1 MKLSGYTI
9 VDIGQEED
17 KLLSQFSEQA
27 GYYLQQ
33 ALTFREYS
41 KKKTA
46 GSYYAKEMLNYF
58 YIEQNN
64 KKIPF
69 GEFVLSDN
77 CNITFFERML
87 AKMNAKFIPVIST
100 ALTIGSSDPETE
112 LWLDWMNKSDINER
126 VKTAANGWTAK
137 DGTET
142 KPEELMWID
151 LAYSDKAYTL
161 YEQLQN
167 FANVY
172 KESVQVKE
180 TKGLKGVTRED
191 QDALAGMTEAQAEKA
206 LEDVTADQAA
216 SAAELDVY
224 ERLNAFTTK
233 SGEKLGEFF
242 VRMGSMKV
250 DREGNLRELYSMVDG
265 LSTAQF
271 ASVKT
276 SGVEG
281 LLKTLTVSGFNE
293 ESFKKL
299 RSECYKKLSE
309 LGLGEGI
316 NVWED
321 CVDSSKIV
329 AQTTEFIRQNK
340 AGKLNTE
347 YEESLVTHLT
357 KWDKAMAIIEI
368 TSMIYSGIWMITDG
382 LVKLA
387 TGATFT
393 AVVWGW
399 ATTLWAMGGIAGE
412 EKDNGAQAKRDPS
425 MIYQRKQYIS
435 GIYVGVGDTH
445 AKAIAA
451 VYAKIAAASG
461 KTTLLSELD
470 EVVFYSLGSKIGNT
484 WYRRSGAKEEGEK
497 YAYIGVTRTDSRS
510 EAIYGLLKYYTDSDN
525 NPEEL
530 TVNAKCR
537 NLLTEEGR
545 IVLDKNTT
553 LSPEAF
559 EHNYRSFK
567 ADYEYDNKKIVPE
580 AHAKFEEGYDL
591 ALSNA
596 DKARMWEYI
605 GAGVSIAFGLM
616 AVAGGIMKIIELATY
631 YDPEFEQIPRYIV
644 DEKDITRQDE
654 SGFTIVLHND
664 YAYYKIVTC
673 NRKAKGTSG
682 DADHN
687 WWTSGAQKNVD
698 KYTEWGC
705 GDYSDLNGDVGK
717 QWLSLY
723 YSKNEN
729 ENPIIADSLKAV
741 VGSKDIPA
749 GYETGIHMFGEDTSF
764 NLNNSLYVWDDSA
777 DSVNVYFKTDS
788 AASSMD

>member
-1 MKLSGYTI
+1 MKNPLVFYNNNTEPVEFTLNITEPDALFKANKGTPTI
-9 VDIGQEED
+9 VACGKSAVIVNIVCAN
-17 KLLSQFSEQA
+17 KC
-27 GYYLQQ
+27 
-33 ALTFREYS
+33 AL
-41 KKKTA
+41 
-46 GSYYAKEMLNYF
+46 
-58 YIEQNN
+58 NN
-64 KKIPF
+64 
-69 GEFVLSDN
+69 D
-77 CNITFFERML
+77 NITVL
-87 AKMNAKFIPVIST
+87 VKDGVD
-100 ALTIGSSDPETE
+100 LTINEKRSS
-112 LWLDWMNKSDINER
+112 S
-126 VKTAANGWTAK
+126 NGK
-137 DGTET
+137 
-142 KPEELMWID
+142 
-151 LAYSDKAYTL
+151 
-161 YEQLQN
+161 
-167 FANVY
+167 
-172 KESVQVKE
+172 
-180 TKGLKGVTRED
+180 
-191 QDALAGMTEAQAEKA
+191 
-206 LEDVTADQAA
+206 
-216 SAAELDVY
+216 
-224 ERLNAFTTK
+224 
-233 SGEKLGEFF
+233 
-242 VRMGSMKV
+242 
-250 DREGNLRELYSMVDG
+250 
-265 LSTAQF
+265 
-271 ASVKT
+271 
-276 SGVEG
+276 
-281 LLKTLTVSGFNE
+281 LTVSGSGVTDDGIYSLNLADE
-293 ESFKKL
+293 GASNRLTIKL
-299 RSECYKKLSE
+299 TCTDDAGGRNSGTISSE
-309 LGLGEGI
+309 LRDSLGKTYREWSISRYNVDDENESVSYTYNLGQNIPTMFILKPDEGSETLTK
-316 NVWED
+316 VPMSKYQFDRYLHASLEGHYLEFDED
-321 CVDSSKIV
+321 SEASEK
-329 AQTTEFIRQNK
+329 NK

-559 EHNYRSFK
+559 DHNYRSFK
-567 ADYEYDNKKIVPE
+567 ADYEYVNKKIVPE

-717 QWLSLY
+717 GWLALY
-723 YSKNEN
+723 TET
-729 ENPIIADSLKAV
+729 NPNHDPIEAGTFVVKFNDEVPSGYDNAIHLFGDNSAV
-741 VGSKDIPA
+741 
-749 GYETGIHMFGEDTSF
+749 
-764 NLNNSLYVWDDSA
+764 NLNSSRWDFNADKTYVYYKTYNLHTITHGDVNKDGIINVKDVTEIRRYAAQYIELDETAIASTDVTGDGSATISDATRIQSYLVDFISLDELV
-777 DSVNVYFKTDS
+777 VRNG
-788 AASSMD
+788 